1 MRRPRTIAVAAMSA
15 AVLTVSGC
23 GFQGLNSLPVPGA
36 QGTGDGSYEIT
47 ALIPNAANLVQNAPV
62 LMNDATV
69 GSVGKISVR
78 NWKALVTIR
87 LDKGTQVPNGSHVM
101 VGLTSVLG
109 SLNLQVVQPDKP
121 TGGMMKAGQEIP
133 LTACPEQDN
142 IETPS
147 NVTPV
152 ADINSAQQVAQCTYP
167 TVEQVLSSLSV
178 VLNGGGLSQIG
189 DVVHELNDT
198 LAGRQDVIRNL
209 VPRLNT
215 LVSDLD
221 KQRANIIS
229 AVEGLDR
236 LSRNFNEQSPTIER
250 ALDDGP
256 KILKLLVDQRV
267 NLTDALASVGRLSR
281 TTDDI
286 LQANGENI
294 ETIVRNLS
302 PVLDQLQD
310 SGTSLTQSLNI
321 LVTFPFAESVIPKI
335 VKGDYVN
342 AVINLDLTNGRLGRG
357 AFASLGAGAPAAVY
371 GPEAVLGT
379 SAGAAKRG
387 ANPFTAPLT
396 DGDDGA
402 AATKAPT
409 TTTPKSATPRTAA
422 PKTTTPKA
430 GR

>member
-1 MRRPRTIAVAAMSA
+1 MRPVSGSLVRPRTIAVAAATA
-15 AVLTVSGC
+15 ALVATSGC
-23 GFQGLNSLPVPGA
+23 GFQGLNSLPLPGSE
-36 QGTGDGSYEIT
+36 GTGEGSYEIT
-47 ALIPNAANLVQNAPV
+47 ALIPNAANLVENAPV

-78 NWKALVTIR
+78 DWKALVTLR
-87 LDKGTQVPNGSHVM
+87 LNRGTRVPNGSHVM

-109 SLNLQVVQPDKP
+109 SRNLQVVQPDTP
-121 TGGMMKAGQEIP
+121 TAGMMRAGQEIP
-133 LTACPEQDN
+133 LTTCPDQEN
-142 IETPS
+142 IQTRS
-147 NVTPV
+147 TRTPV
-152 ADINSAQQVAQCTYP
+152 PDINSAQQVAQCTYP
-167 TVEQVLSSLSV
+167 TVEEVLSSLSV

-198 LAGRQDVIRNL
+198 LAGRQDVIRSL

-221 KQRANIIS
+221 KQRSNIIS
-229 AVEGLDR
+229 AVEGIDR
-236 LSRNFNEQSPTIER
+236 LSRNFDEQSPTIER

-256 KILKLLVDQRV
+256 KILGLLVDQRV
-267 NLTDALASVGRLSR
+267 HLTDALASVGRLSR

-286 LQANGENI
+286 LKANGDDVL
-294 ETIVRNLS
+294 TIVRNLS
-302 PVLDQLQD
+302 PVLDQLRD
-310 SGTSLTQSLNI
+310 SGTALTRSLNI

-342 AVINLDLTNGRLGRG
+342 AVINLDLTDGRLSRG
-357 AFASLGAGAPAAVY
+357 VFASLGAGAPAAVY

-396 DGDDGA
+396 DGDA
-402 AATKAPT
+402 AAAPQT
-409 TTTPKSATPRTAA
+409 Q
-422 PKTTTPKA
+422 PKA